1 MTYVVVELCVDCKYT
16 DCAAVCPVEAFHE
29 LTDRLYI
36 NADTCIDCDACVPEC
51 PVEAIFADT
60 NVPENYAHWTQINI
74 EEAPKYPIISQKIPA
89 LHPERSVPGG
99 APAQRLESYYF
110 HVGIADLEPS
120 EAHFELHSLAD
131 AEGNFCASGGRTPR
145 GACLSGGSCRE
156 RKQQRSGR

>member
-1 MTYVVVELCVDCKYT
+1 LTFDCLLPDYLPSFEKELIAPMTYVVVELCVDCKYT

-74 EEAPKYPIISQKIPA
+74 DEAPNYPVISQKIPA
-89 LHPERSVPGG
+89 LHGPTCAGPE
-99 APAQRLESYYF
+99 E
-110 HVGIADLEPS
+110 
-120 EAHFELHSLAD
+120 
-131 AEGNFCASGGRTPR
+131 
-145 GACLSGGSCRE
+145 
-156 RKQQRSGR
+156 

>member
-74 EEAPKYPIISQKIPA
+74 DEAPNYPIISQKIPA
-89 LHPERSVPGG
+89 LHGPSCTGPEERNLITSHKDTNNQPMCLRVFVVK
-99 APAQRLESYYF
+99 RLF
-110 HVGIADLEPS
+110 HN
-120 EAHFELHSLAD
+120 SLI
-131 AEGNFCASGGRTPR
+131 PH
-145 GACLSGGSCRE
+145 RE
-156 RKQQRSGR
+156 